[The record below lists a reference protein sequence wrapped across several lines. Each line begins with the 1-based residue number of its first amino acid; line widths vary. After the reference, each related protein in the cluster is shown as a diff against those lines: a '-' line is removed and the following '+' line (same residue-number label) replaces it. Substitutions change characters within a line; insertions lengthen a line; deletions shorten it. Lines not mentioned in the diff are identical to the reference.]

1 MLYPAELR
9 VRISMFRRY
18 RLRGSIGLI
27 GRNDGQRQW
36 CNFDPILDQ

>member
-9 VRISMFRRY
+9 VRVLVSRRY

-27 GRNDGQRQW
+27 GWNDGQRQW
-36 CNFDPILDQ
+36 RDFNPIFDQ